1 MTVRTDLGMAL
12 DPVLNRVV
20 VVAEQ
25 VVDRFPLFAD
35 PVSGRWTTS
44 RRGAWTGGFWVGLW
58 WLRVAALERDEVAML
73 GRGEVAMLGRG
84 EQQVARV
91 WTARLAPRAGDD
103 TATRGMIFWYGAGS
117 GYRLTGDPVAAEVAT
132 LGRGALAAAFDGG
145 QQLVPFGSGFDAP
158 HQPASGSRAVI
169 DPLAGIV
176 ALLADGPPDLRPL
189 ARAHAARHVELCLA
203 PDGAVHPEVSL
214 PSGPAAASGWARGQA
229 WGMLGFAVAARDAG
243 PEFAEPARR
252 SATWWLERV
261 HPGETPHAALADP
274 TSPLDT
280 SAAAIAAAALLTLAA
295 AGGPGAA
302 EYHAAAV
309 GTVEHLVERHLR
321 ADGVLGDGCYD
332 HTQGLA
338 PAHELVWGSYFLAAT
353 LAVLSGRVD
362 ETPW

>member
-1 MTVRTDLGMAL
+1 MIIRTDLGTAL
-12 DPVLNRVV
+12 DAVLNRVA

-25 VVDRFPLFAD
+25 VADRFPLFAD
-35 PVSGRWTTS
+35 PGSGHWTTS
-44 RRGAWTGGFWVGLW
+44 RRGSWVGGFWAGLW
-58 WLRVAALERDEVAML
+58 WLRVAALERDEVAA
-73 GRGEVAMLGRG
+73 RGWDEL
-84 EQQVARV
+84 QTARA

-103 TATRGMIFWYGAGS
+103 TATRGMTFWYGAGS
-117 GYRLTGDPVAAEVAT
+117 GYRLTGDPVAAEGAT
-132 LGRGALAAAFDGG
+132 LGGNALAAAFDGE
-145 QQLVPFGSGFDAP
+145 QQLVPFGSAFDTLD
-158 HQPASGSRAVI
+158 QPARPRAVI

-176 ALLADGPPDLRPL
+176 ALLADGSPSLRRL

-203 PDGAVHPEVSL
+203 PDGAVHPTVSL
-214 PSGPAAASGWARGQA
+214 TSGRATASGWARGQA

-243 PEFAEPARR
+243 VEFTEPARR
-252 SATWWLERV
+252 SAAWWLERV
-261 HPGETPHAALADP
+261 HPDAPPHAALTDP
-274 TSPLDT
+274 TSPVDT

-309 GTVEHLVERHLR
+309 GTVEHLLERHLR
-321 ADGVLGDGCYD
+321 VDGVLSGGCYD
-332 HTQGLA
+332 HTRGLA